1 MSVTITGEAGK
12 PALGTAMHSASQR
25 RKAKVD
31 GWASPKRRIK
41 QWLLEFVKERL
52 QLKDISSFL
61 QLPYNTWIFGTLPPW
76 LSKLYLRTL
85 GAVYFQIASKDR
97 AAIQRSLEGTLG
109 KAAGPREARRRW
121 TETRGGILD
130 HYHEKL
136 YLAFK
141 SYPTIRNN
149 CLRRVKIRN
158 QEVLDQALSQG
169 RGVIMIT
176 GHYGALEFLP
186 GALAFRKYPLSV
198 MVHCKTPRLRAILEE
213 RAAGAGTELMDPKEG
228 EVFFTALDHLKRGR
242 IVVTQC
248 DEINMWR
255 PYKDK
260 TTTFLGHTVPLDR
273 SMDILARKSKAVV
286 LMGLV
291 HRLPGRRFEL
301 ELLDPAAHPAAQG
314 ATQVSVQC
322 LSVLSE
328 YIFEQPDHWY
338 EWKKLNQFIPAP
350 QEVVN
355 ADKTTERLFDP
366 LAFQPGGVP
375 QLG

>member
-1 MSVTITGEAGK
+1 MSVTISGEAGNTAWGRAARGPSSE
-12 PALGTAMHSASQR
+12 PAPM
-25 RKAKVD
+25 AK
-31 GWASPKRRIK
+31 GWASPKGRLK
-41 QWLLEFVKERL
+41 DWLLRLVKDRL

-85 GAVYFQIASKDR
+85 GALYFQIASKER

-109 KAAGPREARRRW
+109 KASSPRQARRRW
-121 TETRGGILD
+121 ARTRGGILD

-141 SYPTIRNN
+141 SYPTIRSN
-149 CLRRVKIRN
+149 CLGRVKIRN
-158 QEVLDQALSQG
+158 QELLDQAMEQG
-169 RGVIMIT
+169 RGVILIT

-186 GALAFRKYPLSV
+186 GALAFRDYPLSV
-198 MVHCKTPRLRAILEE
+198 MVHCKTPRLKAILEE
-213 RAAGAGTELMDPKEG
+213 RAAGAGTELMDPKSG

-242 IVVTQC
+242 IVITQC

-260 TTTFLGHTVPLDR
+260 TTKFLGHTVPLDR

-291 HRLPGRRFEL
+291 HRLDGRQYEL
-301 ELLDPAAHPAAQG
+301 ELLDPAAHPAAQQSR
-314 ATQVSVQC
+314 QVSVQC

-328 YIFEQPDHWY
+328 YIFAQPDHWY
-338 EWKKLNQFIPAP
+338 EWKKLNQFLPAP
-350 QEVVN
+350 QEALN
-355 ADKTTERLFDP
+355 ADKTAERIFDP

>member
-1 MSVTITGEAGK
+1 MARRFRSWMIT
-12 PALGTAMHSASQR
+12 
-25 RKAKVD
+25 
-31 GWASPKRRIK
+31 
-41 QWLLEFVKERL
+41 LLKDRL

-61 QLPYNTWIFGTLPPW
+61 QLPCNTWIFGTLPPW
-76 LSKLYLRTL
+76 LSKLYLRAL
-85 GAVYFQIASKDR
+85 GAMYFNIATKDR
-97 AAIQRSLEGTLG
+97 EAIQHSLEGTLG
-109 KAAGPREARRRW
+109 EADSPRQAKRRW
-121 TETRGGILD
+121 AKTRGGILD

-149 CLRRVKIRN
+149 CLKRVSIRN
-158 QEVLDQALSQG
+158 QELLDQALSEG
-169 RGVIMIT
+169 RGVILIT

-186 GALAFRKYPLSV
+186 GALAFRDYPLSV
-198 MVHCKTPRLRAILEE
+198 MVHCKTPRLKAILEE
-213 RAAGAGTELMDPKEG
+213 RAAGAGTELMDPKSG

-260 TTTFLGHTVPLDR
+260 TTQFLGHTVPLDR

-291 HRLPGRRFEL
+291 HRRGGRRYEL
-301 ELLDPAAHPAAQG
+301 ELLSPAKHPAAQG
-314 ATQVSVQC
+314 AKQVSVQC
-322 LSVLSE
+322 LSVLTE
-328 YIFEQPDHWY
+328 YILEQPDHWY
-338 EWKKLNQFIPAP
+338 EWKKLTQFIPAP
-350 QEVVN
+350 QEAVN
-355 ADKTTERLFDP
+355 ADKTTERIFDP

>member
-12 PALGTAMHSASQR
+12 LVLGRAPCDHPPEPRQKVGAL
-25 RKAKVD
+25 
-31 GWASPKRRIK
+31 ASPRRRFSAWLTGQLK
-41 QWLLEFVKERL
+41 QRL
-52 QLKDISSFL
+52 RLKDISSFL

-76 LSKLYLRTL
+76 LSKRYLRTL
-85 GAVYFQIASKDR
+85 GALYFQIASKDR

-109 KAAGPREARRRW
+109 KASSPRQARRRW
-121 TETRGGILD
+121 ARTRGGILD

-141 SYPTIRNN
+141 SYPTIQGN

-158 QEVLDQALSQG
+158 QELLDQALEQG

-186 GALAFRKYPLSV
+186 GALAFRDYPLSV
-198 MVHCKTPRLRAILEE
+198 MVHCKTPRLKAILEE
-213 RAAGAGTELMDPKEG
+213 RAAGAGTELMDPKSG

-242 IVVTQC
+242 ILITQC

-260 TTTFLGHTVPLDR
+260 TTKFLGHTVPLDR

-291 HRLPGRRFEL
+291 HRLGGRQYEL
-301 ELLDPAAHPAAQG
+301 ELLDPAAHPAAQQSR
-314 ATQVSVQC
+314 QVSVQC

-328 YIFEQPDHWY
+328 YIFAQPEHWY
-338 EWKKLNQFIPAP
+338 EWKKLNQFIPTP
-350 QEVVN
+350 QEKVN

-375 QLG
+375 QPG